1 MTEDGIEVVDMHY
14 ESYRDVILK
23 VWLPAALR
31 YGISY
36 ETFWELNPRIMNI
49 YQEAYKKSLEEKQQI
64 IDYEAWLH
72 GQYQMASI
80 GASLSK
86 KCKYPKLPFS
96 MKEEEKGLSEEE
108 QFLLWVD
115 EFNRRFEMTS

>member
-1 MTEDGIEVVDMHY
+1 MVVDEHF

-31 YGISY
+31 YGIPY
-36 ETFWELNPRIMNI
+36 ETFWDLNPRIMNI
-49 YQEAYKKSLEEKQQI
+49 YQESYKKSLEEKQKV

-72 GQYQMASI
+72 GQYQIASI
-80 GASLSK
+80 GAALSK
-86 KCKYPKLPFS
+86 KCKYPDKPVS
-96 MKEEEKGLSEEE
+96 MKQEEKSLSDEE

-115 EFNRRFEMTS
+115 EFNRRFDESDIE